1 MAGVVL
7 EADAGS
13 GFNPGDRIF
22 AMTDGFLWSTDVHG
36 GSRAGVRGL
45 RGVEAAA
52 PRRREET
59 PSPRVGRGS
68 SSAGSSRPGAR
79 PERAR
84 PESERERETWWTHAP
99 LHPPPPSSG
108 CYAERVAVPAA
119 DAAPAPTTI
128 SLTHAAAV
136 PLVALTAVQTI
147 EATPPSA
154 RARGSLALVH
164 AGAGGV
170 GHVAVQLLVRRYGM
184 VVTAT
189 CGPANDAFVRAC
201 GAVTTLDYRSPTF
214 AADLAAAGPYHLIF
228 DLIGGDAAA
237 ASRGLVAE
245 GGAFAEVFNTGTT
258 EAGSAA
264 NKAAAEA
271 SGGTYVG
278 PTLVH
283 AGDGAALKADRGGHR
298 FGQALRRR
306 RRRPPFGPSRR
317 SARPPGDAARARQD
331 RAAGGGRGRAAVG
344 RGRGRG
350 SARGRACRAIPRL

>member
-1 MAGVVL
+1 MVG
-7 EADAGS
+7 
-13 GFNPGDRIF
+13 
-22 AMTDGFLWSTDVHG
+22 
-36 GSRAGVRGL
+36 RARGCVACV
-45 RGVEAAA
+45 GW
-52 PRRREET
+52 RRRHRGGGRK
-59 PSPRVGRGS
+59 PRAPRVGRGS
-68 SSAGSSRPGAR
+68 SSAGSSLPGAR
-79 PERAR
+79 TERAR

-119 DAAPAPTTI
+119 DAALAPTTI

-201 GAVTTLDYRSPTF
+201 GAATTLDYRSPTF

-283 AGDGAALKADRGGHR
+283 AGDGAALKAI
-298 FGQALRRR
+298 
-306 RRRPPFGPSRR
+306 
-317 SARPPGDAARARQD
+317 AAEID
-331 RAAGGGRGRAAVG
+331 SGKLSVDVAAVLPLAQAAEAHARLETLHV
-344 RGRGRG
+344 RGKIVLQVGDEG
-350 SARGRACRAIPRL
+350 GLP